1 MWKLFVAFFLK
12 VQKIADGCRLDSGLK
27 HAIQAFVFKS
37 EEKNTGRNMGI

>member
-1 MWKLFVAFFLK
+1 MVAD
-12 VQKIADGCRLDSGLK
+12 VYSGLK